1 MLGAHILP
9 TKTKDLMKQIQLWAE
24 MEDIM
29 METTFY

>member
-1 MLGAHILP
+1 MLGAHLL
-9 TKTKDLMKQIQLWAE
+9 KTKDLMTQIQLWTE